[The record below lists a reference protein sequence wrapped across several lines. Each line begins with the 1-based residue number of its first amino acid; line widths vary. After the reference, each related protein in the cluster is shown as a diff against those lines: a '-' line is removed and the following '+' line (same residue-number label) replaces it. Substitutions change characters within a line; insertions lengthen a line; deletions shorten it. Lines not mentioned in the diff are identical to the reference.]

1 MKKIY
6 SLFMVLGIA
15 LCAMANSTYP
25 VEMSKF
31 SMASNETTTTT
42 LEKKQIQNEFAI
54 HKAQSLQ
61 QSFTKKL
68 SKDRKAV
75 SKKMRHLAPAAKAA
89 SADTVYVEAAYFA
102 VEPYPGE

>member
-31 SMASNETTTTT
+31 SMASTETKTTT
-42 LEKKQIQNEFAI
+42 LEKKQIQNDFAI
-54 HKAQSLQ
+54 Q
-61 QSFTKKL
+61 
-68 SKDRKAV
+68 KDIQK
-75 SKKMRHLAPAAKAA
+75 
-89 SADTVYVEAAYFA
+89 
-102 VEPYPGE
+102 